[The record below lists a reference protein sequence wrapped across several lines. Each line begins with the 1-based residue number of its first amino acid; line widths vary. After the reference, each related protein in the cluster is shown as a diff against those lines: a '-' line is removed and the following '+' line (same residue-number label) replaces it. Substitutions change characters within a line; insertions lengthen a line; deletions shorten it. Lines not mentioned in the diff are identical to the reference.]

1 MTPQTAY
8 DTLALRPNATQ
19 SDIEDNYSSLIAR
32 LKTQKNLF
40 KPGDYALKLQ
50 TIQAAFDAIS
60 TPDARMAYDSQ
71 LARRTSLA
79 VPAATAMR
87 PDDATSLALRAEAVA
102 LRAEAIALRADALSA
117 QSAQS
122 PHDMFARRDSAS
134 AGAYGHALAAP
145 PLLKRLAMLLGTAV
159 AIWMVVQVAYLL
171 MTHRKA
177 PTQAGVT
184 ASAREKVIVQEYEQT
199 HGVRPGSATEAE
211 LMEAANRRR
220 DLEVRE
226 ARLAEREKAKISEEE
241 RRFEETARRRADQVS
256 AELNRSESMARDQ
269 ARRDDEQKERQ
280 IERQKQ
286 AREDA
291 ERLRIEREQARW
303 QNILRR

>member
-19 SDIEDNYSSLIAR
+19 SDIDDNYSTLIAR

-50 TIQAAFDAIS
+50 AIQAAFDAIS

-87 PDDATSLALRAEAVA
+87 PDDAASLALRAEAVA

-122 PHDMFARRDSAS
+122 HLDMFARRDSAS

-177 PTQAGVT
+177 PTQAGVA

-220 DLEVRE
+220 DLEARE
-226 ARLAEREKAKISEEE
+226 ARLAEREKAKVSEEE

-256 AELNRSESMARDQ
+256 AELSRSENMARDQ

>member
-1 MTPQTAY
+1 MNPQSAY

-19 SDIEDNYSSLIAR
+19 AEIEDNYNSLIAA
-32 LKTQKNLF
+32 LKTQKSLF
-40 KPGDYALKLQ
+40 NPGDYALKLQ
-50 TIQAAFDAIS
+50 TIQAAFNVLA
-60 TPDARMAYDSQ
+60 TQDARAAYDSQ
-71 LARRTSLA
+71 LARRGSLTA
-79 VPAATAMR
+79 PTATALR
-87 PDDATSLALRAEAVA
+87 PDDAASLALRAEAVA
-102 LRAEAIALRADALSA
+102 LRAESIALRADALSA
-117 QSAQS
+117 QSQ
-122 PHDMFARRDSAS
+122 HDMFARRGAS
-134 AGAYGHALAAP
+134 PGAYGHALAAP
-145 PLLKRLAMLLGTAV
+145 SLLKRLAMLLGTAV

-171 MTHRKA
+171 ITHRKT

-220 DLEVRE
+220 DLEIRE

-256 AELNRSESMARDQ
+256 AELSRSENMARDQ

-286 AREDA
+286 ARDDA
-291 ERLRIEREQARW
+291 ERLRIDREQAKW